1 MLSTFESALL
11 DRQLRGCADCRSFA
25 EDANAQ
31 TQLLRAAV
39 LERPSRPVLL
49 PSKHEERIGPRR
61 LTGVLSACLVVAA
74 AAAVLV
80 WPGSRQAQSG
90 QGLRSAARV
99 GAPVM
104 MVFAAEPTVANK
116 SIEVPRLRMQPA
128 SIADGPVHGYFGSPV

>member
-11 DRQLRGCADCRSFA
+11 DRHLRGCADCRLFA
-25 EDANAQ
+25 DDAGAQ

-39 LERPSRPVLL
+39 PERPSRPILL
-49 PSKHEERIGPRR
+49 PSAHERAVPRR

-90 QGLRSAARV
+90 QGLRTAARV

-116 SIEVPRLRMQPA
+116 SVEVPRLRMQPA